1 MVHSIDLPC
10 YANKKSRKTT
20 FEMLISKI
28 LVCLDLILEISNEH
42 VFIQMKIDESFVWNF
57 SNEN

>member
-1 MVHSIDLPC
+1 
-10 YANKKSRKTT
+10 
-20 FEMLISKI
+20 MLISKI